1 MSLLLPRMVTSLR
14 FWLIASFSAILLICL
29 LAIALFVNS
38 INKSKKIEEYYSNL
52 KTARILLLE
61 TNKLKEDILIGDFNE
76 TGFYTS
82 SISAPEIKF
91 RDLKKKVGSH
101 IRYLEKSKI
110 TDNYKLEWKVDQIKK
125 QFAEYNSCY
134 NELIYLYKLKGFKNY
149 GLEGKMREY
158 AHEIYDFNNKD
169 VRYFCLIL
177 RKHEKDFLLRKDL
190 YYVNQFHSVS
200 KKFIDFINGCSSI
213 TLHDKNFL
221 VNRLY
226 YYSKYFNLLARIE
239 SRIGIK
245 GQNGYLNKSKQ
256 IFDEIASL
264 IEDMDNELK
273 LIESEHKEK
282 LKEDT
287 VTVVIVLI
295 LFLLGTI
302 IVLTQLITRSVK
314 LISSSFT
321 KYINSGFNIDSV
333 YYKRS
338 NIKEFNAINV
348 SFLKMAKEINLFTN
362 FFREKVHERTL
373 AINQQKNEILAQQL
387 QIENQYNALLTKNK
401 ELNEQR
407 HLLAIKNSD
416 IQDSLRYA
424 KRIQKA
430 LQPGKTKLKECF
442 EDYFVFSKAKDV
454 VSGDFHLVYRTYLSD
469 GFTHDRIVFI
479 TADCTGHGVPG
490 AIMSVLGINTLF
502 KNIKE
507 LKNTDPG
514 NILNLLDKD
523 LNQVLAH
530 GKKGTDIVAD
540 GMDIAVFSFDR
551 KNYILDYS
559 IAKFPH
565 FFVRDSEMISLTTQ
579 KSSIGYSFFETNG
592 KNFITSSIQ
601 LKPGDRLYLFSDGL
615 QDQFGGP
622 GNKKFKRDNIRN
634 LISSLHNTPMSAQK
648 EIFKTELRNWKK
660 SLPQTDDVMV
670 MGIRF

>member
-1 MSLLLPRMVTSLR
+1 MVTSLR
-14 FWLIASFSAILLICL
+14 FWLIASFSVVLLICL
-29 LAIALFVNS
+29 LAIALFINS
-38 INKSKKIEEYYSNL
+38 INKSKKIEEYHSNL
-52 KTARILLLE
+52 KTTRILLLE
-61 TNKLKEDILIGDFNE
+61 TNKLKEDILVGDFNE

-82 SISAPEIKF
+82 SISDPEIKF
-91 RDLKKKVGSH
+91 HELKKKVSYY
-101 IRYLEKSKI
+101 IRYLERSKI
-110 TDNYKLEWKVDQIKK
+110 TENYKLEWKINQIKK
-125 QFAEYNSCY
+125 QFLNYNTTY

-158 AHEIYDFNNKD
+158 AHKIYEFNNKE
-169 VRYFCLIL
+169 VQYFCLVL

-200 KKFIDFINGCSSI
+200 KTLIDFINNSSI
-213 TLHDKNFL
+213 RQDDKNFL
-221 VNRLY
+221 INNLY
-226 YYSKYFNLLARIE
+226 YYSKNFNLLARIE
-239 SRIGIK
+239 SKIGIK

-256 IFDEIASL
+256 IFDEIASM

-273 LIESEHKEK
+273 LIEAEHKEK

-287 VTVVIVLI
+287 MTIIGILV
-295 LFLLGTI
+295 LFLLVA
-302 IVLTQLITRSVK
+302 IVGLTQLITTSVK
-314 LISSSFT
+314 SISSSFS

-348 SFLKMAKEINLFTN
+348 SFLKMAKEIHVFTN

-373 AINQQKNEILAQQL
+373 AINQQKDEILAQQL
-387 QIENQYNALLTKNK
+387 QIENQYTTLLHKNN
-401 ELNEQR
+401 ELQEQR
-407 HLLAIKNSD
+407 HLLAIKNND

-430 LQPGKTKLKECF
+430 LQPGKAKLKECF

-454 VSGDFHLVYRTYLSD
+454 VSGDFHLVYRTHASE
-469 GFTHDRIVFI
+469 GFKDERIVFI

-507 LKNTDPG
+507 LKNTDPAR
-514 NILNLLDKD
+514 ILNLLDED

-540 GMDIAVFSFDR
+540 GMDIAVFSFDK
-551 KNYILDYS
+551 KNYVLEYS
-559 IAKFPH
+559 IAKFCH
-565 FFVRDSEMISLTTQ
+565 FFVRDSEILSLNTQ

-592 KNFITSSIQ
+592 KNFITSSVQ
-601 LKPGDRLYLFSDGL
+601 LKPGDCLYLFSDGL

-622 GNKKFKRDNIRN
+622 LNKKYKRDNIRK
-634 LISSLHNTPMSAQK
+634 LITTLHQTPMKEQK
-648 EIFKTELRNWKK
+648 DIFKKEFSSWKK
-660 SLPQTDDVMV
+660 KLPQTDDVMV